1 MARLTEQQ
9 WELARADYE
18 VRGVSIRQIAKE
30 YDVAPST
37 ISRRA
42 NKDGWVEGKTQ
53 HLVERKVNAVR
64 ELQDTQQQM
73 QHLNATQIAV
83 IDNEVERRLRLEKRF
98 TESALRNQ
106 ELADQMLNSCV
117 EMKELKSHAD
127 LTAKNKET
135 ILGKQPDTAIQINNN
150 SGSVIDE
157 LVAKR
162 VTG

>member
-1 MARLTEQQ
+1 MARLTDSQ
-9 WELARADYE
+9 WEIARADYE
-18 VRGVSIRQIAKE
+18 VRGISIRQIAKE

-37 ISRRA
+37 VSRRA
-42 NKDGWVEGKTQ
+42 KKEGWVEGKAQ
-53 HLVERKVNAVR
+53 HLVERKVKAVI

-73 QHLNATQIAV
+73 QHLNATQLAV
-83 IDNEVERRLRLEKRF
+83 VDNEVERRLRLEQRF

-117 EMKELKSHAD
+117 EMKEIKAHAD

-135 ILGKQPDTAIQINNN
+135 ILGRQPDTAIQINNGDG
-150 SGSVIDE
+150 GSVIDE

-162 VTG
+162 I